1 MRGPQVLLAIVTL
14 FGYFQSC
21 VFEPTT
27 QDITHRDIVPI
38 WPRPALGDV
47 IGVGAGSDSSPPGL
61 VASPILLDEDL
72 LMRGQITPDRNR

>member
-1 MRGPQVLLAIVTL
+1 MRGPPLLLAIVTL
-14 FGYFQSC
+14 FGYSQSC

-27 QDITHRDIVPI
+27 QDIKHRDNVPI

-61 VASPILLDEDL
+61 VASPILLDEV
-72 LMRGQITPDRNR
+72 LMRGPITRDRNR